1 MDGVWENKKQKV
13 ADTREGGAMMQ
24 YERETTMRRD
34 YLTIVLGMAFMG
46 GAVTGIVIYVGNLF
60 MPHPVIAAAAPTDT
74 LPAPK
79 AVTVIAPTATIV
91 PTAAPTPTAEPVLRA
106 RLSHYFPAWGGTNCF
121 PANWDGVNCNTMLT
135 DGRTWEHWSYWEN
148 IGVACP
154 ARYALG
160 TKFKI
165 DGFGSGIWSCV
176 DRGGAINTLPDGTF
190 FLDLLTREQPYIPP
204 SEADVIYDEFSP
216 QGSLVVTVTIMD

>member
-1 MDGVWENKKQKV
+1 
-13 ADTREGGAMMQ
+13 
-24 YERETTMRRD
+24 MRKD
-34 YLTIVLGMAFMG
+34 HLTIVLGMAFMG
-46 GAVTGIVIYVGNLF
+46 GGITGTVIYAGNLF
-60 MPHPVIAAAAPTDT
+60 APQPIVMAAPAEPT
-74 LPAPK
+74 LPPPEVSTGK
-79 AVTVIAPTATIV
+79 MPTSTAVPVTA
-91 PTAAPTPTAEPVLRA
+91 TPTAEPVLRA
-106 RLSHYFPAWGGTNCF
+106 RLSHYYPAWGGTNCH
-121 PANWDGVNCNTMLT
+121 PVNWDGVNCNTMLT

-165 DGFGSGIWSCV
+165 DGFGSGIWTCV
-176 DRGGAINTLPDGTF
+176 DRGGAINVLNDEEQTF

-204 SEADVIYDEFSP
+204 SKAEVIYDEFSP